1 MRAHPKGCFEL
12 YRYVILFYSPVLVY
26 VFSAE
31 VQDSRHRGGVSVRGH
46 YCCIKNEFS
55 ARSITKSEH
64 HEKKSQRRRK
74 TDCHPFPA
82 DILSSTRPFLRTS
95 HILGGCIIESVH
107 RGVSTAFMK
116 NCGRKEG
123 LDT

>member
-64 HEKKSQRRRK
+64 HEKKITEKKEDRLPSIPGRHTQLNA
-74 TDCHPFPA
+74 PFP
-82 DILSSTRPFLRTS
+82 S
-95 HILGGCIIESVH
+95 HILGACIIESVH